1 MSPKAKEKQKRLG
14 RGLESL
20 LSPIIN
26 KPTAEKDVN
35 NLTNVSSTYPP
46 DEVLA
51 QSLRQLPLEDI
62 MPNPY
67 QPRGPLEDSDLA
79 GLAESIKTSGLI
91 QPVIVRPKEG
101 KYELIAGERRLRAAG
116 LAGLETIPAMV
127 RQASEEEMLELA
139 LIENIHR
146 SDLNP
151 IERAEGYLAYLNRF
165 SFTQTEAAERLGEDR
180 SVIAN
185 YLRLLELPEDVK
197 EMLIERRLSMGH
209 ARALLALTTD
219 EMRLNTARQA
229 VARRMSVRE
238 VERAVRRKLA
248 RMPEASQQQYA
259 KAAYIIDLE
268 QKLSSELGTK
278 VTITTRKSGKRG
290 KIIIDFYSL
299 DDFERITEKIGLAVV
314 EET

>member
-1 MSPKAKEKQKRLG
+1 MSSKAKQKRLG

-20 LSPIIN
+20 ISPIIN
-26 KPTAEKDVN
+26 RPTTEKLADN
-35 NLTNVSSTYPP
+35 PTGASTSFPP

-51 QSLRQLPLEDI
+51 QSLHQLPLEDI

-67 QPRGPLEDSDLA
+67 QPRRTLDDSELA
-79 GLAESIKTSGLI
+79 GLAESIKISGLV
-91 QPVIVRPKEG
+91 QPVIVRPKAG
-101 KYELIAGERRLRAAG
+101 KYELIAGERRVRAAS
-116 LAGLETIPAMV
+116 LAGLVTIPAMV

-165 SFTQTEAAERLGEDR
+165 SFTQSEAAERLGEDR

-185 YLRLLELPEDVK
+185 YLRLLELPEEVK

-219 EMRLNTARQA
+219 ETRLNTARLA

-248 RMPEASQQQYA
+248 RSSEAGLQQYA

-278 VTITTRKSGKRG
+278 VTIATRKGGKRG

-299 DDFERITEKIGLAVV
+299 DDFERITEKIGLAAV
-314 EET
+314 EEA

>member
-20 LSPIIN
+20 ISPIIN
-26 KPTAEKDVN
+26 KPTSEKVVDNTTDV
-35 NLTNVSSTYPP
+35 STTFPP
-46 DEVLA
+46 DSVLA
-51 QSLRQLPLEDI
+51 QSLHQLPVEDI

-67 QPRGPLEDSDLA
+67 QPRGPQDDADLA
-79 GLAESIKTSGLI
+79 SLAESIKTSGLV
-91 QPVIVRPKEG
+91 QPVIVRPTAG
-101 KYELIAGERRLRAAG
+101 KYELIAGERRLQATV
-116 LAGLETIPAMV
+116 LAGLETISALV

-165 SFTQTEAAERLGEDR
+165 SFTQSEAADRLGEDR

-185 YLRLLELPEDVK
+185 YLRLLELPEEVK

-238 VERAVRRKLA
+238 VERSVRRKLA
-248 RMPEASQQQYA
+248 RSSEASQQQYA

-268 QKLSSELGTK
+268 QKLSNELGTK
-278 VTITTRKSGKRG
+278 VTIATRKGGKRG

-299 DDFERITEKIGLAVV
+299 DDFERITEKIGLAAV

>member
-1 MSPKAKEKQKRLG
+1 
-14 RGLESL
+14 
-20 LSPIIN
+20 
-26 KPTAEKDVN
+26 
-35 NLTNVSSTYPP
+35 
-46 DEVLA
+46 
-51 QSLRQLPLEDI
+51 
-62 MPNPY
+62 
-67 QPRGPLEDSDLA
+67 
-79 GLAESIKTSGLI
+79 
-91 QPVIVRPKEG
+91 VIVRPAG
-101 KYELIAGERRLRAAG
+101 DKYQLIAGERRLRAAT
-116 LAGLETIPAMV
+116 LVGLETIPAMV

-151 IERAEGYLAYLNRF
+151 IERAEGYLTYLNRF
-165 SFTQTEAAERLGEDR
+165 SLTQTEAAERLGEDR

-185 YLRLLELPEDVK
+185 HLRLLELPEEVK
-197 EMLIERRLSMGH
+197 EMLIEGRLSMGH

-238 VERAVRRKLA
+238 VERSVRRKLA
-248 RMPEASQQQYA
+248 RTAEAGQQQYA
-259 KAAYIIDLE
+259 KAAHILDLE

-278 VTITTRKSGKRG
+278 VTIATRKGGKRG

-299 DDFERITEKIGLAVV
+299 DEFERITEKMGLAAV